1 MSFNKGKLSLRK
13 QSSRQS
19 SSFKTYKEEREEN
32 YSRDSYEGNS
42 SDSER
47 MKGGKRGHMRAQSV
61 NDRDAYK
68 RLEASYKSLSNDYKQ
83 LQTQNIDMEH
93 RIRQLEMGG
102 ASLGPEPTENTEEQI
117 SRKREIE
124 VLTSLKKDVNALTK
138 QLLLSDLDGEIL
150 TAQVSKYL
158 QDLQMRNEF
167 LEDKVDD
174 LEKKR
179 LQLASKNQ
187 TLDSDMNQMSMQ
199 LMKLTKEK
207 KSAEK
212 KLLSVTADNSHLNEL
227 VRDLRN
233 EIERLNLS
241 RDAGG
246 SFMFGSDI
254 PSLPNDLPNVPAI
267 PDVKYQQQPPPH
279 ARANSFNVERKHS
292 RKAAVHGR
300 TNSAHDRRKRSSESP
315 KIATSPRSA
324 SSSQLL
330 QSRKANSPS
339 LEDDEGFGSVKDFLL
354 NDPEWTE
361 DGLWGVKIET
371 QVNVRSEIRVI
382 KHWKFTTSDGSAHQV
397 QLMHVQDRFRTDS
410 MREIIIDNMP
420 QYRKKS
426 NAGNFHFK
434 INNDDVV
441 LTIQTLANGWTYEL
455 ILNGNL
461 WRTAREMVEAIE

>member
-19 SSFKTYKEEREEN
+19 SSFKNYREEREEN
-32 YSRDSYEGNS
+32 YSRDSEHEGNS
-42 SDSER
+42 SDSEHR
-47 MKGGKRGHMRAQSV
+47 IKVGKRGHMRAASV

-83 LQTQNIDMEH
+83 LQTQNIDLEH

-102 ASLGPEPTENTEEQI
+102 APLGPEPTENTDEQI

-150 TAQVSKYL
+150 TSQVSKYL
-158 QDLQMRNEF
+158 QDLQLRNEF
-167 LEDKVDD
+167 LEDKVDS

-233 EIERLNLS
+233 EIERLNLFTS
-241 RDAGG
+241 QK
-246 SFMFGSDI
+246 SKFGSDL
-254 PSLPNDLPNVPAI
+254 PNLPNDLPNI
-267 PDVKYQQQPPPH
+267 PDVKYKKPPPPH

-292 RKAAVHGR
+292 SLRKAAVHGR
-300 TNSAHDRRKRSSESP
+300 TKSAHDRRKRSSESP
-315 KIATSPRSA
+315 NVTSPRSS

-330 QSRKANSPS
+330 QGRKANSPS
-339 LEDDEGFGSVKDFLL
+339 LEDDEAFGSVKDFLL

-371 QVNVRSEIRVI
+371 QVNARSEIRVI

-410 MREIIIDNMP
+410 MREIIIDSMP

-461 WRTAREMVEAIE
+461 WRTARELVEAIE